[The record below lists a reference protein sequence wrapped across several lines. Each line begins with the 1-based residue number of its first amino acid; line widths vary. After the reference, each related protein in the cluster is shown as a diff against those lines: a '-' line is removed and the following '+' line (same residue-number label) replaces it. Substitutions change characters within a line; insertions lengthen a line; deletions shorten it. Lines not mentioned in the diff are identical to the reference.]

1 MLLKTENIGK
11 VEDKARKG
19 IFFRGK
25 CIRED
30 TKGDTAIFKGGKV
43 GNEAR
48 ERERER
54 PDMRAFPC

>member
-11 VEDKARKG
+11 VGDKARKG

-25 CIRED
+25 PIWED
-30 TKGDTAIFKGGKV
+30 TKGETANFKGEKV

-48 ERERER
+48 ERERGQI
-54 PDMRAFPC
+54 

>member
-54 PDMRAFPC
+54 GQI